1 MSSAM
6 VPCKACKKEVA
17 KVAITCPHCG
27 VSSPGLTARAGLTG
41 CLAFALI
48 LVIFIVV
55 ISSLIGSNDSERPQH
70 TGEPRSA
77 DVTAADFGEA
87 WPLTAPAARL
97 YCNAAG
103 ERYMAVDGV
112 TYALNGKALSAGMQR
127 PDAVTKAG
135 SVATALTERA
145 GDLCR

>member
-1 MSSAM
+1 MGATE
-6 VPCKACKKEVA
+6 VIRITAPALFAALLAACGNG
-17 KVAITCPHCG
+17 PN
-27 VSSPGLTARAGLTG
+27 
-41 CLAFALI
+41 
-48 LVIFIVV
+48 
-55 ISSLIGSNDSERPQH
+55 SL
-70 TGEPRSA
+70 
-77 DVTAADFGEA
+77 DVTYADFGEA
-87 WPLTAPAARL
+87 WPLTVPAARL

-145 GDLCR
+145 GELCG